1 MLTLIKTAIVC
12 QVAAKFCADADGE
25 EDGDFGANCPDMA
38 VYPQQDNSLNRDQYI
53 EGKPKVRFDFE
64 GGHTLGD
71 YPGQYPEDNQDYAVC
86 NP

>member
-38 VYPQQDNSLNRDQYI
+38 VYP
-53 EGKPKVRFDFE
+53 
-64 GGHTLGD
+64 
-71 YPGQYPEDNQDYAVC
+71 
-86 NP
+86 